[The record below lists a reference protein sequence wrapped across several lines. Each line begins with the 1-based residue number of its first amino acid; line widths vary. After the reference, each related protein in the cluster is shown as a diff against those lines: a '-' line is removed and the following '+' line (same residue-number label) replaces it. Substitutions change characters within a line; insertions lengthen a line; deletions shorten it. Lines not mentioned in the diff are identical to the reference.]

1 MYLTGNLVNAY
12 YICKRKF
19 WLYARQFNPDPETDL
34 LLLGRIISERSYQ
47 REKKE
52 ILFEGGKI
60 DLVKRDGQDV
70 IICEIKKSSKGLKA
84 AMMQLAFYFKKL
96 KEKGVYAKGEILIPE
111 EKKKVPFELTQELED
126 ELENGI
132 KDMQQI
138 MVNNN
143 PPPVLKTNFCKNC
156 AFFEFCFA

>member
-1 MYLTGNLVNAY
+1 MHLTGNLVNAY
-12 YICKRKF
+12 FICKRKF

-34 LLLGRIISERSYQ
+34 LLIGRIISEGSFR

-52 ILFEGGKI
+52 ILFDGGKI
-60 DLVKRDGQDV
+60 DLVKREGQDV
-70 IICEIKKSSKGLKA
+70 IVCEIKKSSKGLKA

-96 KEKGVYAKGEILIPE
+96 REKGVHAKGEILIPGE
-111 EKKKVPFELTQELED
+111 RRKVPFELAPELED

-132 KDMQQI
+132 EDMQQI
-138 MVNNN
+138 MVDNN
-143 PPPVLKTNFCKNC
+143 PPPILKTSFCKKC